1 MADRQI
7 ACPKCG
13 HRFLQGGEDT
23 TAQSDAARTAPPP
36 SVQPRPDPR
45 QRLLVGLVIGA
56 VCLLMVV
63 GLVLAVAFGYTIYGL
78 HQLMNDLRS
87 GP

>member
-1 MADRQI
+1 
-7 ACPKCG
+7 
-13 HRFLQGGEDT
+13 
-23 TAQSDAARTAPPP
+23 
-36 SVQPRPDPR
+36 VQPRPDPR